1 MFVGRKEDIPRVGP
15 GDIVRRKGESVAS
28 DKVLSWGRAV
38 KFLLRKVRCDSSR
51 RLFLSCQTWLTHLQT
66 VICTISLSA
75 GLGNL
80 YRLPQMTLLNGGM
93 PFIVAYLILTVLIG
107 LPLLFLELG
116 IGQMAE
122 EGFIKSWRVV
132 PFFRGVGYVKLLAGC
147 LVCIYYPLLIGVSL
161 FYIVWILKGS
171 LPFPECAVVKLTNDG
186 YSAKSIDRQE
196 CLKNTFLESAFK
208 NPYWYGIFTSLLLVI
223 WSLVIILS
231 IRRSKTFMRSLL
243 VLIFPTLI
251 FFIALMVRAAIAEE
265 QVDGF
270 SKLVSDI
277 KWVDLHSANIWYYAA
292 IQVFFS
298 TNLGFGTF
306 ITNASVM
313 YDKVNPLWTAL
324 GYLSANLLF
333 GIGSILLCYIISG
346 NFHIT
351 QTKQSDIT
359 EVHLLTLIYDMAV
372 SSTEKD
378 NKIWAIVAYCL
389 IVSVGLISMA
399 TMMYTVLKVIT
410 EENKKKLKWWKTCL
424 ITCFIGYIAGCAA
437 LLQNNFQIVRL
448 LDGYI
453 VGNLIFIAVIVEVFA
468 LITFY
473 GIEKIQCDFE
483 FMLGQVLSKF
493 WLVLWWIIPL
503 LLTGIFCWGLA
514 TLPFGNDPEWL
525 SGTGWGVVL
534 MATIFIFAMGIY
546 TITKQDGYSFTDKVK
561 TSFQPSKNWG
571 PKDPMQRYTWVQ
583 WCSKIQQGERDFT
596 LKRRGTRDYTKGIK
610 KEAKK
615 KAVQEKNITPQ
626 SPSFVSY
633 EENGNGQIRIVANN
647 PTVLSQENEMTYKK
661 NSVSHSNGSS
671 EWTST
676 AKRKDETEFKTNMN
690 PYARNSDSNEE
701 YGLFRKG
708 PYFIDEKSIEHVCH
722 RKYSNTED
730 ATEL

>member
-1 MFVGRKEDIPRVGP
+1 MY
-15 GDIVRRKGESVAS
+15 
-28 DKVLSWGRAV
+28 
-38 KFLLRKVRCDSSR
+38 FLLILEKLELVI
-51 RLFLSCQTWLTHLQT
+51 LKLQKSCNTWLVRLKTI
-66 VICTISLSA
+66 ICTVSLSA

-80 YRLPQMTLLNGGM
+80 YRLPQSTILNGGM

-107 LPLLFLELG
+107 MPLLFLELG

-132 PFFRGVGYVKLLAGC
+132 PFFKGVGYVKLLAGYL
-147 LVCIYYPLLIGVSL
+147 LVIYYPLLIGISL
-161 FYIVWILKGS
+161 FYIVWMLKGP
-171 LPFPECAVVKLTNDG
+171 LPFPECAVVKITNDG

-208 NPYWYGIFTSLLLVI
+208 NPYWYGIFITLLLVI
-223 WSLVIILS
+223 WTTTIVLS
-231 IRRSKTFMRSLL
+231 IRRTKTFMISLL

-251 FFIALMVRAAIAEE
+251 CFIALVVKAFLAEE
-265 QVDGF
+265 QLDSIGR
-270 SKLVSDI
+270 LITNI
-277 KWVDLHSANIWYYAA
+277 KWDDLYSANIWYYAT

-306 ITNASVM
+306 ITNASIM
-313 YDKVNPLWTAL
+313 YNKVNPLWIAI
-324 GYLSANLLF
+324 GYLASNLLL
-333 GIGSILLCYIISG
+333 GIGSILLCYTISG
-346 NFHIT
+346 NFNIA
-351 QTKQSDIT
+351 QKKENDII

-372 SSTEKD
+372 SSSDVNAKA
-378 NKIWAIVAYCL
+378 WALVAYSL
-389 IVSVGLISMA
+389 IFFVGLISMA
-399 TMMYTVLKVIT
+399 TMMYTLLKVT
-410 EENKKKLKWWKTCL
+410 TAQNKKKLKWWKTCL
-424 ITCFIGYIAGCAA
+424 ISCFICFVAGCGV
-437 LLQNNFQIVRL
+437 LLKNNFQIVRL

-534 MATIFIFAMGIY
+534 VAISCIFFIGIH
-546 TITKQDGYSFTDKVK
+546 TITQQDGYGFIDKVK
-561 TSFQPSKNWG
+561 ISFQPSKNWG
-571 PKDPMQRYTWVQ
+571 PRDPMQRYTWVQ

-596 LKRRGTRDYTKGIK
+596 LKRRGTKDYTKGIK

-615 KAVQEKNITPQ
+615 MATQAFNIAPQ
-626 SPSFVSY
+626 NPTFVSY
-633 EENGNGQIRIVANN
+633 QETKNENKKIVSNIHVLPPNN
-647 PTVLSQENEMTYKK
+647 YEISYKI
-661 NSVSHSNGSS
+661 NGSS
-671 EWTST
+671 EFNGTSPKTST
-676 AKRKDETEFKTNMN
+676 IKKENINGNTFKFNKNKN
-690 PYARNSDSNEE
+690 PLANNSAAECDDD
-701 YGLFRKG
+701 YGTFRKA
-708 PYFIDEKSIEHVCH
+708 PYVISENSIAHVCH
-722 RKYSNTED
+722 KKYSHTEA